1 MDDAVMK
8 TCVWSGRS
16 TCHYGKKIGKLSVN
30 VVTEKESLLKKGFIS
45 ESDAEM
51 DQRANAAVQST
62 LDRAKICKKPI
73 AKYDSATQKAYIEYE
88 DGVKKY
94 VN

>member
-1 MDDAVMK
+1 MVKRVDK
-8 TCVWSGRS
+8 F
-16 TCHYGKKIGKLSVN
+16 SVN
-30 VVTEKESLLKKGFIS
+30 VVTEKDSLLKSGFIS

-51 DQRANAAVQST
+51 DKRASAAVQSA
-62 LDRAKICKKPI
+62 LDRARICKKPI